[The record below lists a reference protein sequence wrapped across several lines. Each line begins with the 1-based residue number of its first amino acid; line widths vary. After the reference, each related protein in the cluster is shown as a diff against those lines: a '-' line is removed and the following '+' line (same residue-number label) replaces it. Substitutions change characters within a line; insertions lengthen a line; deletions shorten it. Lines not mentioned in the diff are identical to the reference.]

1 MNQINTDV
9 LVIGAGLA
17 GLSAAIEA
25 KRLGG
30 KVLLVGKRRAGRS
43 GNSLLAACNMT
54 GFEDNDEEQIL
65 GLIQDTLRGGGD
77 IGDPVLVETLARNA
91 SAAIQFLE
99 NVGVKFL
106 REEQGVLRR
115 QAPGHGMPRTVSVEP
130 LYGPVQ
136 TAGLA
141 LTLPL
146 LKAVQNEQIT
156 LLEQHPIVQLL
167 VADGR
172 VYGAI
177 ALTPTGEPLTILAGA
192 VVLACGGGGRLF
204 DHSNNAND
212 VTGDGLA
219 LAFEAGCTLRDLE
232 FVQFHPT
239 MGIHPVRAIF
249 PNTLFADGAILRNR
263 YGERFLLHHGGTEK
277 DTTRDQMSR
286 AIWEEIA
293 AGRDVNGGVYLDLS
307 AISSSTMRSRYPLL
321 CFVLQQNGVQPEVD
335 WPVVGLTVHFFMGG
349 VQINYRA
356 ATGLS
361 GLYACGE
368 VTGGVHGAN
377 RLAGNALLDA
387 VVFGRLAG
395 RSAVEDLSDRP
406 TGQTISRQFG
416 PLSTGKEQLLEK
428 IRETL
433 KGLLWQHCGVVR
445 SGESLQNGLAELKK
459 LDRQFLHCGVEES
472 PARWYE
478 LRGMLIS
485 ARLLLT
491 AALLREESRGAHYRE
506 DFPYGDDLQWQGSII
521 LQRGTEL
528 NDVEHNFVP
537 VVIP

>member
-9 LVIGAGLA
+9 LVIGAGVA
-17 GLSAAIEA
+17 GLSAALEA
-25 KRLGG
+25 KRLGS

-65 GLIQDTLRGGGD
+65 GLIQDTLRGGGE
-77 IGDPVLVETLARNA
+77 IGDPALVETLARNA

-99 NVGVKFL
+99 KVGVRFL
-106 REEQGVLRR
+106 REGQGVLRR
-115 QAPGHGMPRTVSVEP
+115 QAPGHGMRRTVSIEL

-146 LKAVQNEQIT
+146 LKAVQDEQIT
-156 LLEQHPIVQLL
+156 LLEQHPIVRLM

-172 VYGAI
+172 VHGAI
-177 ALTPTGEPLTILAGA
+177 ALTPNGEQVKILARS

-263 YGERFLLHHGGTEK
+263 YGERFLLHHGGIEK

-286 AIWEEIA
+286 AIWEEVA
-293 AGRDVNGGVYLDLS
+293 AGRDVRGGVYLDLS
-307 AISSSTMRSRYPLL
+307 AISSSTMRSRYPML

-349 VQINYRA
+349 VRIDRRA
-356 ATGLS
+356 ATELP

-406 TGQTISRQFG
+406 VGQTISPSIG
-416 PLSTGKEQLLEK
+416 PLATGQEPLLMQ
-428 IRETL
+428 IREAL
-433 KGLLWQHCGVVR
+433 RGLLWRHCGVVR
-445 SGESLQNGLAELKK
+445 NGESLQNGLNELNK
-459 LDRQFLHCGVEES
+459 LERQFLRCSTEES

-478 LRGMLIS
+478 LSGMLIS

-491 AALLREESRGAHYRE
+491 AASLREESRGAHFRE
-506 DFPYGDDLQWQGSII
+506 DFPYGDDPQWQGSII
-521 LQRGTEL
+521 LQRGAEL
-528 NDVEHNFVP
+528 NDVEHDFVP
-537 VVIP
+537 VVNP